1 MSIPF
6 RKITQA
12 PQDFEITK
20 DELNFKGTLVWTGRT
35 FIDMNFKLSGKLE
48 VACDTCAEEIMI
60 DIKEP
65 IHVLLSNG
73 VYDGEEVNLDVVEI
87 RNYDIDLEQ
96 ILDSE
101 IELIKSGYFYCDQ
114 CNN

>member
-1 MSIPF
+1 MSVPF

-12 PQDFEITK
+12 PQDFELTK
-20 DELNFKGTLVWTGRT
+20 DELVFKGTLVWTGKT
-35 FIDMNFKLSGKLE
+35 FIDMNFSLSGKLE
-48 VACDTCAEEIMI
+48 VACDSCAEDFKI
-60 DIKEP
+60 DVKEP
-65 IHVLLSNG
+65 IHLLLTNG
-73 VYDGEEVNLDVVEI
+73 VYDGDEVELDVVEI
-87 RNYDIDLEQ
+87 RNHEIDLDE

>member
-6 RKITQA
+6 RKITTS
-12 PQDFEITK
+12 PQDFVVSK
-20 DELNFKGTLVWTGRT
+20 DELEFKGSLVWTGKT
-35 FIDMNFKLSGKLE
+35 FIDMKFNLSGKLL
-48 VACDTCAEEIMI
+48 VACDSCAEEIKI
-60 DIKEP
+60 DVKEP
-65 IHVLLSNG
+65 IHVLLTNG
-73 VYDGEEVNLDVVEI
+73 VYNGDEVDLDVVEVQ
-87 RNYDIDLEQ
+87 NQEIDLEE